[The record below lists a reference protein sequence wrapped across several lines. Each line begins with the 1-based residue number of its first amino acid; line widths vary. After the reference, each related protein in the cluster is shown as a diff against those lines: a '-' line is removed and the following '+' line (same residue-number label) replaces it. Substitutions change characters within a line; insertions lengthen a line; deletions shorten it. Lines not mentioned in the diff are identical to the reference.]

1 MIWVESVQLFACVL
15 VFIFSS
21 IFAFAFFRSAGA
33 KIHLSSRAL
42 THMKVTSRH
51 SFTLFLEQ
59 YAPET
64 TFHVGICL
72 LADQPKL
79 AKKMWV
85 SFLQLFRSAR
95 TSCTTSVPLDQL
107 YSYINHHR
115 TIPSLVFFVKN
126 KLQCPEKISTLII
139 IQRLLSIYIYR
150 CSEYKSEN
158 EVDICQWR
166 EEAYRYILHYFYMS
180 LHYSTLHYIISTCH
194 DVESSCR
201 S

>member
-1 MIWVESVQLFACVL
+1 MQPGLPQLPVPPVVCTKHLGSSHFPDHGLRHNFMIWVESVQLFACVL

-115 TIPSLVFFVKN
+115 TIPSLVF
-126 KLQCPEKISTLII
+126 LLKINFNV
-139 IQRLLSIYIYR
+139 RKRFLLS
-150 CSEYKSEN
+150 
-158 EVDICQWR
+158 
-166 EEAYRYILHYFYMS
+166 
-180 LHYSTLHYIISTCH
+180 
-194 DVESSCR
+194 
-201 S
+201 